1 LEDFKRRNFLI
12 YPQFQLALILTQFF
26 VMGGVLGLIGYQM
39 LRSYERLREAG
50 AEAGLN
56 QNHVFYN
63 LLAYQE
69 DIVRSYLFAALFFG
83 WAVSFVTT
91 LILSHKLAGPIVRLK
106 WYFQQIAKTGHAKPV
121 HFRKSDFM
129 QDLPPIINQAL
140 QKLESGEKE
149 KRKSA

>member
-1 LEDFKRRNFLI
+1 VKQEPRPGSIKTTFFTICSLTKKTLSGRISLRRC
-12 YPQFQLALILTQFF
+12 
-26 VMGGVLGLIGYQM
+26 
-39 LRSYERLREAG
+39 
-50 AEAGLN
+50 
-56 QNHVFYN
+56 
-63 LLAYQE
+63 
-69 DIVRSYLFAALFFG
+69 FFG

-121 HFRKSDFM
+121 HFKKSNFM